1 MTASAMILGTVPM
14 ALALEEGS
22 GMTPPW
28 AGR

>member
-1 MTASAMILGTVPM
+1 MTAIAMILGTVPM

-22 GMTPPW
+22 EMTAPW